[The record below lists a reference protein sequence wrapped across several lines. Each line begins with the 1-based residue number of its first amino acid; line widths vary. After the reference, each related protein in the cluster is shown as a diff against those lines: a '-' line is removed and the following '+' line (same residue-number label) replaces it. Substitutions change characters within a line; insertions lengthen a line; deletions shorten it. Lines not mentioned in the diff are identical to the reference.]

1 MNGNMVR
8 SRVQERD
15 QDSPPAD
22 ALGTLRIGGTE
33 VHYYVLC
40 PRKLWWFSH
49 GMEQEHAGGAG
60 ASGSAGQEN
69 VALGTLL
76 HEQSY
81 PGKHKKDVLIDNLLR
96 LDFTESGAVHEVK
109 KSRGGSRAENATRF
123 QLLYYLYYLKHEKG
137 VETTGVIDYPTQR
150 RREEVALTPELE
162 QQVEQVI
169 AGVQETRELPVPP
182 FIAEPMTICR
192 KCAYQ
197 ELCWG

>member
-1 MNGNMVR
+1 MENLQDI
-8 SRVQERD
+8 RV
-15 QDSPPAD
+15 
-22 ALGTLRIGGTE
+22 GGTE
-33 VHYYVLC
+33 VHYFVLC

-49 GMEQEHAGGAG
+49 GMEQEHAGGAS
-60 ASGSAGQEN
+60 ASQGQEN

-81 PGKHKKDVLIDNLLR
+81 PSKHKKDVLIDDLLR

-109 KSRGGSRAENATRF
+109 KSRGGSRAERATRV

-137 VETTGVIDYPTQR
+137 VETVGVIDYPKER
-150 RREEVALTPELE
+150 RREEVVLTPELE
-162 QQVEQVI
+162 QEVEQVL
-169 AGVQETRELPVPP
+169 AGVQETRALPTPP
-182 FIAEPMTICR
+182 LVAEPMTICR